1 VLPVSGFVNSETV
14 RFVVCVRVA
23 RAMHWSRSPL
33 DPWAGDTPVG
43 YLMLLPPGKIG
54 TVGCLLSR
62 AV

>member
-1 VLPVSGFVNSETV
+1 V